1 MILILAILRA
11 KGRKLLIAVPEPMM
25 FLTSAAILR
34 AKTLTASPHPMVLIS
49 AVLQPK
55 TPIAIPQ
62 PMILILAILRAKGR
76 KLLIAV
82 PQAAMALILAM
93 SQPPKTLRSVRQPMV
108 LALVML
114 QTKIRMIVLPQLVV
128 ILTLAI
134 LLRARLR
141 LQTKIRMLA
150 AVLQLAVVLTLPH
163 HHLTQARLLRAVL
176 VMILTLV
183 AGPRAKI
190 RPLLMVLT
198 LIAGLRAKTRP
209 PLVVILI
216 LVATLRAKIKPLL
229 VVILTLVAGPRA
241 KIRPLLVVILILVAG
256 LRAKIR
262 PPLVVI
268 LILVAGLRAKIRP
281 LLVVIL
287 TLLAGPRAKI
297 RPPLVVILTLLAGLR
312 VKLARPEGL
321 TLVELPAVR
330 RVVILTSASLRA
342 TANHRKK
349 TRQATIYLV
358 VQPRKRLLLV
368 EILTS
373 QAVGHLRATVVHLI
387 LAQHPRLRQLTIPS
401 MPVPPAVVVF
411 LLVMTHRRRPHQL
424 QHQLAILLAADFL
437 SAMTRLPQHLLRAL
451 HPTRFP
457 AQQLIPSVVI
467 PSVVGDLTLPLHP
480 LRIPSV
486 VEAVSMADR
495 EVSVVV
501 HLAGQHQHQVL
512 LAGQHQHQVL
522 LAGQHQQ
529 GVLSAGLEAVLRNDA
544 RRLVAAVAAVAALRS
559 EVLHLHPHQ

>member
-241 KIRPLLVVILILVAG
+241 KIRPLLVVILTLLAG
-256 LRAKIR
+256 PRAKIR
-262 PPLVVI
+262 PPLVVVLT
-268 LILVAGLRAKIRP
+268 LIAGL
-281 LLVVIL
+281 
-287 TLLAGPRAKI
+287 RAKI

-312 VKLARPEGL
+312 AKIRP
-321 TLVELPAVR
+321 P

-387 LAQHPRLRQLTIPS
+387 LARHPRLRQLTIPS

-501 HLAGQHQHQVL
+501 HLAR
-512 LAGQHQHQVL
+512 QHQHQVL

-544 RRLVAAVAAVAALRS
+544 RRLVAALRS
-559 EVLHLHPHQ
+559 EVLHLHPHRQETKGQEKDSEQSES